1 MTGWIAMVLKRP
13 SRNIRRVVLSSIFLL
28 LAVGL
33 PIGMRQEVSAA
44 TIRPQDS
51 DVWIRF
57 FDEPEDS
64 TLDPPWLHQEINGD
78 IIVYYHNW
86 DIRKFRYF
94 SFFDYQGTHASNLSS
109 IENNLLPKA
118 ANRPLQSDTVDLADG
133 SKLIIEYLPPS
144 SFDMTFEP
152 PGCAS
157 PHSRAIA
164 HVGPT
169 TTRTPAHPGGQVLA
183 RKIVMY
189 LQDAATPNQRGTK
202 CPVWHQNFDH
212 KMVGQTRSSLM
223 QMALLPDQTVIA
235 VSTFDALVLPFAIR
249 FRADF
254 SGPQHSSIRI
264 VDSSVVTDAK
274 DRFIRAYLR
283 RVSRKES
290 LSVEEKLDALR
301 EFDADLYAM
310 LKAMR

>member
-1 MTGWIAMVLKRP
+1 
-13 SRNIRRVVLSSIFLL
+13 
-28 LAVGL
+28 
-33 PIGMRQEVSAA
+33 
-44 TIRPQDS
+44 
-51 DVWIRF
+51 
-57 FDEPEDS
+57 
-64 TLDPPWLHQEINGD
+64 
-78 IIVYYHNW
+78 
-86 DIRKFRYF
+86 
-94 SFFDYQGTHASNLSS
+94 
-109 IENNLLPKA
+109 
-118 ANRPLQSDTVDLADG
+118 
-133 SKLIIEYLPPS
+133 
-144 SFDMTFEP
+144 
-152 PGCAS
+152 
-157 PHSRAIA
+157 
-164 HVGPT
+164 
-169 TTRTPAHPGGQVLA
+169 
-183 RKIVMY
+183 
-189 LQDAATPNQRGTK
+189 
-202 CPVWHQNFDH
+202 
-212 KMVGQTRSSLM
+212 M